1 MVLSGSYSTPTEVL
15 REHWGY
21 EAFRPM
27 QAEIIESV
35 LAGHDTLGLL
45 ATGGGKSITFQVP
58 ALMIEG
64 LTLVVTPLISLMKDQ
79 VDNLAAHGIRA
90 HFLHAGM
97 TRRENRLV
105 LDKCR
110 LGKAKIL
117 YLSPEKLQSETFIG
131 ELRHLPVSL
140 IVVDEAHCISQWGY
154 DFRPSYLKIAS
165 LRPMFAD
172 APVLALRYCDFKEE
186 QLIHILNRVGGC
198 AIVYVRS
205 RKRTKLI
212 ADALRRA
219 GISADFYHAGL
230 QAEDKNHRQN
240 LWKEGTTRVMVA
252 TTAFGMG
259 IDKPDVRIVVHIDP
273 PSSLE
278 EYYQEAGRAGRDGL
292 PSFAVSLVSKSTDKA
307 TLTRRLSDSF
317 PRKDYIREV
326 YDKVCVF
333 LNVAMGEGA
342 QTLYEFNMLQ
352 FCMRFKLQ
360 PVPAENALRLLSQ
373 TGCIDYIEETSTRS
387 RLMVIMNRNEL
398 YDLTL
403 DEECEQVFQFILR
416 NYTGIFA
423 DYEHISE
430 PLIASRVGLT
440 EQTVY
445 DSLLKLTRMHVIHY
459 VPRQTTPYIFYP
471 QARVPSGDLVFPRE
485 SYEYRRRQ
493 MELRIA
499 AMKEFLFNC
508 EKCRV
513 ETLLE
518 YFGEKP
524 TKPCGTCDVCRS
536 TKHTPAKITES
547 PAIPPLTERIAYI
560 TRRHPEGISLDP
572 LINELG
578 DNPAKVTEAI
588 RELLD
593 AGQLII
599 TPQRIVFPAGE

>member
-1 MVLSGSYSTPTEVL
+1 MLALTATATPKVAEDIAARL
-15 REHWGY
+15 E
-21 EAFRPM
+21 FRNGN
-27 QAEIIESV
+27 V
-35 LAGHDTLGLL
+35 FR
-45 ATGGGKSITFQVP
+45 KSF
-58 ALMIEG
+58 AR
-64 LTLVVTPLISLMKDQ
+64 
-79 VDNLAAHGIRA
+79 DNI
-90 HFLHAGM
+90 
-97 TRRENRLV
+97 
-105 LDKCR
+105 
-110 LGKAKIL
+110 
-117 YLSPEKLQSETFIG
+117 
-131 ELRHLPVSL
+131 
-140 IVVDEAHCISQWGY
+140 
-154 DFRPSYLKIAS
+154 SYLVRKADTKINDI
-165 LRPMFAD
+165 F
-172 APVLALRYCDFKEE
+172 
-186 QLIHILNRVGGC
+186 HILSRTTGTS
-198 AIVYVRS
+198 IVYVRS
-205 RKRTKLI
+205 RKRCREI
-212 ADALRRA
+212 AEYLTSC
-219 GISADFYHAGL
+219 GISATYYHAGL
-230 QAEDKNHRQN
+230 DHALKEERQN
-240 LWKEGTTRVMVA
+240 AWQADAVRVMVA
-252 TTAFGMG
+252 TNAFGMG